1 MNVPLQGGHVTLPRA
16 AGMSSNYEKLEEV
29 GGTPARPG
37 AYDPHPAPPSSPP
50 PVVAAA
56 ASPAVAV
63 APGQQQIPTAAA
75 APQGAVPTAFAMPAG
90 AHGVPV
96 HAQLHAASAGM
107 YPVVMPDLPDAV
119 EVRTRP
125 SFDHRRALTFQT
137 ISSASF
143 SRGSPSPPNDAS
155 ISPDVHLPHPSLSHT
170 GVERTPRFDAV
181 VPVILRRP
189 HRHLVHL
196 RPPLLHLPPIRSHG
210 HDRRVHAPQ
219 RAVPGAR

>member
-1 MNVPLQGGHVTLPRA
+1 
-16 AGMSSNYEKLEEV
+16 MSSNYEKLEEV

-119 EVRTRP
+119 EVR
-125 SFDHRRALTFQT
+125 
-137 ISSASF
+137 
-143 SRGSPSPPNDAS
+143 SPPGSSIIDA
-155 ISPDVHLPHPSLSHT
+155 
-170 GVERTPRFDAV
+170 R
-181 VPVILRRP
+181 
-189 HRHLVHL
+189 
-196 RPPLLHLPPIRSHG
+196 
-210 HDRRVHAPQ
+210 
-219 RAVPGAR
+219 

>member
-1 MNVPLQGGHVTLPRA
+1 MFRWQDGHVTLPRA

-56 ASPAVAV
+56 AAASPAVV
-63 APGQQQIPTAAA
+63 APGTQQIPTAAA

-125 SFDHRRALTFQT
+125 G
-137 ISSASF
+137 SSII
-143 SRGSPSPPNDAS
+143 DA
-155 ISPDVHLPHPSLSHT
+155 
-170 GVERTPRFDAV
+170 R
-181 VPVILRRP
+181 
-189 HRHLVHL
+189 
-196 RPPLLHLPPIRSHG
+196 
-210 HDRRVHAPQ
+210 
-219 RAVPGAR
+219 

>member
-1 MNVPLQGGHVTLPRA
+1 
-16 AGMSSNYEKLEEV
+16 MSSNYEKLEEV

-50 PVVAAA
+50 PVVAAS

-96 HAQLHAASAGM
+96 HAQLPAASAGM

-137 ISSASF
+137 ISSAYF
-143 SRGSPSPPNDAS
+143 SRGSPPNDAS
-155 ISPDVHLPHPSLSHT
+155 IS
-170 GVERTPRFDAV
+170 
-181 VPVILRRP
+181 
-189 HRHLVHL
+189 
-196 RPPLLHLPPIRSHG
+196 
-210 HDRRVHAPQ
+210 
-219 RAVPGAR
+219 

>member
-1 MNVPLQGGHVTLPRA
+1 
-16 AGMSSNYEKLEEV
+16 MSSNYEKLEEV

-56 ASPAVAV
+56 ASPAVV
-63 APGQQQIPTAAA
+63 APGTQQIPTAAA

-125 SFDHRRALTFQT
+125 GSSITDVFQT
-137 ISSASF
+137 ISAYF
-143 SRGSPSPPNDAS
+143 SRASPPNDAS
-155 ISPDVHLPHPSLSHT
+155 ISPDVHLP
-170 GVERTPRFDAV
+170 
-181 VPVILRRP
+181 
-189 HRHLVHL
+189 
-196 RPPLLHLPPIRSHG
+196 
-210 HDRRVHAPQ
+210 
-219 RAVPGAR
+219 

>member
-1 MNVPLQGGHVTLPRA
+1 
-16 AGMSSNYEKLEEV
+16 MSSNYEKLEEV

-56 ASPAVAV
+56 ASPAVV
-63 APGQQQIPTAAA
+63 APQQIPTAAA

-119 EVRTRP
+119 EVR
-125 SFDHRRALTFQT
+125 
-137 ISSASF
+137 
-143 SRGSPSPPNDAS
+143 SPPGSSIIDA
-155 ISPDVHLPHPSLSHT
+155 
-170 GVERTPRFDAV
+170 R
-181 VPVILRRP
+181 
-189 HRHLVHL
+189 
-196 RPPLLHLPPIRSHG
+196 
-210 HDRRVHAPQ
+210 
-219 RAVPGAR
+219 

>member
-1 MNVPLQGGHVTLPRA
+1 MFRWQRDVTLPRA

-50 PVVAAA
+50 PVVAA
-56 ASPAVAV
+56 SPVVA

-90 AHGVPV
+90 ANGVPV

-125 SFDHRRALTFQT
+125 SFDHRRALTFV
-137 ISSASF
+137 
-143 SRGSPSPPNDAS
+143 RD
-155 ISPDVHLPHPSLSHT
+155 D
-170 GVERTPRFDAV
+170 
-181 VPVILRRP
+181 ILRLFFPR
-189 HRHLVHL
+189 LAAE
-196 RPPLLHLPPIRSHG
+196 
-210 HDRRVHAPQ
+210 RRVHLLTSIS
-219 RAVPGAR
+219 

>member
-1 MNVPLQGGHVTLPRA
+1 
-16 AGMSSNYEKLEEV
+16 MSSKYEKLEEV

-50 PVVAAA
+50 PVVAAS
-56 ASPAVAV
+56 ASPVVA

-75 APQGAVPTAFAMPAG
+75 APQG

-137 ISSASF
+137 ISSAYF
-143 SRGSPSPPNDAS
+143 SRGSPPNDAS
-155 ISPDVHLPHPSLSHT
+155 IS
-170 GVERTPRFDAV
+170 
-181 VPVILRRP
+181 
-189 HRHLVHL
+189 
-196 RPPLLHLPPIRSHG
+196 
-210 HDRRVHAPQ
+210 
-219 RAVPGAR
+219 